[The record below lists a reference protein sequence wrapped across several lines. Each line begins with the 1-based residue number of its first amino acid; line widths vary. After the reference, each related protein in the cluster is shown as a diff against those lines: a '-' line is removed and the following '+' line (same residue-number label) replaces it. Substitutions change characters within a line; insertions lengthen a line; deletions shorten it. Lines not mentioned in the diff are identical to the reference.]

1 MEHLY
6 LMVDMKI
13 IEHLK
18 DRFSYWMEVR
28 TYGKQ
33 KRKEPLWVAEPEVV
47 LSDKLLKSL
56 EEYEN

>member
-6 LMVDMKI
+6 LIVDMKI
-13 IEHLK
+13 IKHLK

-28 TYGKQ
+28 LYEKQ
-33 KRKEPLWVAEPEVV
+33 KRKEPLWVAEPENV
-47 LSDKLLKSL
+47 LSDKMLKSL